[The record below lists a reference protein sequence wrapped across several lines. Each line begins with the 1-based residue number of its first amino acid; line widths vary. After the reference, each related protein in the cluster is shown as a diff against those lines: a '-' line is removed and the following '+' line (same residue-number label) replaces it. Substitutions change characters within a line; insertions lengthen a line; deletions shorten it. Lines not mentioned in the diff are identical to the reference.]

1 MKPIFSLSITL
12 CLLFVSTPAIHAQVS
27 NPTQLQT
34 IRGGDNP
41 IYRVTINVVARDVD
55 AVNYRSRG
63 PSTRID
69 FQGTP
74 LLTDAK
80 GMAEV
85 ENQKGYVEI
94 EAQLDKMKPASS
106 FGPEFLT
113 YVLWAV
119 TPEGRATNLGELI
132 LDGDH
137 GRLHVTT
144 ELQAFGLI
152 VTAEPYFAVT
162 QPSDVVVAENVIRK
176 DTVGSVEKI
185 HAKVDLLKRGQYVVN
200 VPPAELKPYTLDSKT
215 PLDLL
220 QARNAVRIAAW
231 AGADTAAS
239 DTFQKAK
246 ALLDQAE
253 TQARKG
259 ENKKTISTSARQSV
273 QVAEDS
279 RLVTLKRQEEA
290 RLAAERQA
298 AANRESAAR
307 AQADQ
312 EARLREQADEA
323 KRLEAERRARAEA
336 EERAARQN
344 AETARLEAERARNE
358 AAIARLDAA
367 RSTDEARQAQQK
379 AEAEAQQARLAAEK
393 AENEKAEL
401 RANLIKQLNVVLE
414 TRDSARGLI
423 VNMSD
428 VLFDT
433 GQHTLK
439 PRAREKLAKVAG
451 ILLAHPG
458 LMLEVEGHTDSV
470 GTDDYNQSLSERRA
484 ESVKS
489 YLIQQGIDR
498 SSITSR
504 GFGESQPVASNDTA
518 DGRQRNRRVEL
529 VVSGDIIGTTIRT
542 SIR

>member
-12 CLLFVSTPAIHAQVS
+12 CLLFVSTTAIHAQVP

-176 DTVGSVEKI
+176 DTVGNVEKI
-185 HAKVDLLKRGQYVVN
+185 NAKVDLLKRGQYVVN

-298 AANRESAAR
+298 AANRESAAK

-312 EARLREQADEA
+312 EARLRAQADEA
-323 KRLEAERRARAEA
+323 KQLEAERRARAEA
-336 EERAARQN
+336 EERSARQN

-393 AENEKAEL
+393 AENEKTEL
-401 RANLIKQLNVVLE
+401 RTNLIKQLNVVLE

-433 GQHTLK
+433 AQHTLK
-439 PRAREKLAKVAG
+439 PGAREKLAKVAG

-542 SIR
+542 SVR